1 MSQSDSFKKVKRNIK
16 TPDGYKKL
24 SQWTSAQTVE
34 LGDGG
39 TLESRRASWDA
50 AKAHADSAHARTD
63 ATKTE
68 ASANNGY
75 IKINGAETKVYAHP
89 STPGYRHVPAG
100 GEEGQILKCTGD
112 GAAAWGNLAASSVF
126 IGVCSTPGN
135 TEEKNIEC
143 PGFQL
148 NDGARVMVTFT
159 NGSTTDSITINVN
172 GTGAYQAWFPLGQ
185 TCADND
191 KAISKL
197 IAAGCAYEFIF
208 REDGEDS
215 RWVYCGVVS
224 TAESLGALANTG
236 GTVSGNI
243 AGSGGGVFAIDGNV
257 YLKSQ
262 GYDGWLTNFLGQYHQ
277 PRGTFQGDIDTLTSS
292 YKNGSYWVA
301 PTASGTKPF
310 ASYFDLLVFHI
321 GDTNTVQIAVN
332 HRGNGVAVNMYI
344 RNYIN
349 NVWSEWNRLLD
360 EKDFSNSRGGA
371 GIPMIVAAA
380 DADSGGLMEIGKYI
394 DFHDIG
400 SQTDFDARLYYD
412 QGKLI
417 STAPIQAGLDGCAAT
432 LGRGGNCNAPMTFH
446 YSGQAGQPLYVW
458 GSNTGTGTDN
468 YVWSPGNFNVNSA
481 VKDGNGNVIA
491 NTYLPLAGGTITG
504 DLRLKDSTNF
514 GRAIYFGDGSY
525 CYLKED
531 TDDHLVISASNGID
545 INVSNSSYA
554 VNLNTGV
561 NFNKM
566 PSFQKGISVYDTA
579 DFYGNMKLRSKL
591 LTADGSNIYQYVANQ
606 SIMGSTE
613 KYTVR
618 AFYSDTLEA
627 GTNCMASA
635 VSSLVGA
642 DRTGTAIALLHKNH
656 IVHRY
661 WNNIIDLI
669 GVYSGR
675 KDGISFEVD
684 ANQSMFR
691 PMQDNVCDL
700 GVSNIRWKNVYAS
713 SGTIQTSDRN
723 YKKDIKEFDDDFIV
737 KLIMGLTPKSFK
749 FIENQSDRTHYGFI
763 AQDVE
768 ALIDTLGITSKDMA
782 GFVKTPNTR
791 KKDVTDENGTVYGA
805 DEVIP
810 EGEEGHG
817 FTYSLRYDEFISP
830 LYRFCQMLYEE
841 NQQQKKRI
849 DALEHTLQS
858 LL

>member
-1 MSQSDSFKKVKRNIK
+1 MNQSDSFKKVKRNIR

-34 LGDGG
+34 LGDGS
-39 TLESRRASWDA
+39 TLESRCGSWDA
-50 AKAHADSAHARTD
+50 AKDHADSAHARTD

-68 ASANNGY
+68 SSANNGY
-75 IKINGAETKVYAHP
+75 LKINGTETKVYAHP
-89 STPGYRHVPAG
+89 NTSGYRHIPAG
-100 GEEGQILKCTGD
+100 GEEGQILKCSGD
-112 GAAAWGNLAASSVF
+112 GDAAWGNLSASNIF
-126 IGVCSTPGN
+126 IGVCSTDEG
-135 TEEKNIEC
+135 TETKTVEC

-148 NDGARVMVTFT
+148 NDGVRVMVTFS
-159 NGSTTDSITINVN
+159 NGSSTNYMALNVN
-172 GTGAYQAWFPLGQ
+172 GTGAYHAWFPLGQ
-185 TCADND
+185 TCTDND
-191 KAISKL
+191 GAISRL

-208 REDGEDS
+208 RENGEDS

-236 GTVSGNI
+236 GAVSGNI
-243 AGSGGGVFAIDGNV
+243 TGSGGGVFAVDGNI

-262 GYDGWLTNFLGQYHQ
+262 GYDGWLTNYLGQYHQ
-277 PRGTFQGDIDTLTSS
+277 SKGTFEGDIDTLTNG
-292 YKNGSYWVA
+292 YKNGSYWIP

-310 ASYFDLLVFHI
+310 DYYFDLLVFNI
-321 GDTNTVQIAVN
+321 GNTNTVQIAVN

-349 NVWSEWNRLLD
+349 NVWSEWNRVLD
-360 EKDFSNSRGGA
+360 QKDISNSRGGA
-371 GIPMIVAAA
+371 GIPMIVAASN
-380 DADSGGLMEIGKYI
+380 ADSGGLMEIGKYI

-400 SQTDFDARLYYD
+400 SQSDFDARLYCES
-412 QGKLI
+412 GKLI
-417 STAPIQAGLDGCAAT
+417 STSPLQGVLDGCAKTIA
-432 LGRGGNCNAPMTFH
+432 NAGDYNRPMTFH

-458 GSNTGTGTDN
+458 GSNTGAGTDN
-468 YVWSPGNFNVNSA
+468 YVWSPSNFNVNSA

-491 NTYLPLAGGTITG
+491 STYLPLAGGTITG

-514 GRAIYFGDGSY
+514 GRTLYFGNSSY

-531 TDDHLVISASNGID
+531 TDDHLVISANKGLD
-545 INVSNSSYA
+545 INVGNASYVVKFNA
-554 VNLNTGV
+554 GV
-561 NFNKM
+561 NFYKAA
-566 PSFQKGISVYDTA
+566 SFEKGISVHDTA

-635 VSSLVGA
+635 VSSFVGA
-642 DRTGTAIALLHKNH
+642 STTGKAIALLHTNH
-656 IVHRY
+656 IVHHY
-661 WNNIIDLI
+661 WGNIIDLI
-669 GVYSGR
+669 GVYGSR
-675 KDGISFEVD
+675 KDGISFQVD
-684 ANQSMFR
+684 STQSMFR
-691 PMQDNVCDL
+691 PMKDNVCDL
-700 GVSNIRWKNVYAS
+700 GAGSARWKNIYAS

-723 YKKDIKEFDDDFIV
+723 YKKDIKEFDDDFII
-737 KLIMGLTPKSFK
+737 KLIMGLMPRSFK
-749 FIENQSDRTHYGFI
+749 FKENQSDRTHYGFI

-768 ALIDTLGITSKDMA
+768 ALIDELGITSKDMA
-782 GFVKTPNTR
+782 GFIKTPHTR
-791 KKDVTDENGTVYGA
+791 KKDVMDENGTIYA
-805 DEVIP
+805 EDEVIP

-841 NQQQKKRI
+841 NRQQRKRI
-849 DALEHTLQS
+849 DALENTLQNV
-858 LL
+858 

>member
-75 IKINGAETKVYAHP
+75 LKINGAETKVYAHP

-191 KAISKL
+191 RAISKL
-197 IAAGCAYEFIF
+197 IAAGCAYDFIF

-262 GYDGWLTNFLGQYHQ
+262 SYDGWLTNFLGQYHQ

-321 GDTNTVQIAVN
+321 GDTNSVQIAVN
-332 HRGNGVAVNMYI
+332 I
-344 RNYIN
+344 R
-349 NVWSEWNRLLD
+349 
-360 EKDFSNSRGGA
+360 
-371 GIPMIVAAA
+371 
-380 DADSGGLMEIGKYI
+380 
-394 DFHDIG
+394 
-400 SQTDFDARLYYD
+400 
-412 QGKLI
+412 
-417 STAPIQAGLDGCAAT
+417 
-432 LGRGGNCNAPMTFH
+432 
-446 YSGQAGQPLYVW
+446 
-458 GSNTGTGTDN
+458 
-468 YVWSPGNFNVNSA
+468 
-481 VKDGNGNVIA
+481 
-491 NTYLPLAGGTITG
+491 
-504 DLRLKDSTNF
+504 
-514 GRAIYFGDGSY
+514 
-525 CYLKED
+525 
-531 TDDHLVISASNGID
+531 
-545 INVSNSSYA
+545 
-554 VNLNTGV
+554 
-561 NFNKM
+561 
-566 PSFQKGISVYDTA
+566 
-579 DFYGNMKLRSKL
+579 
-591 LTADGSNIYQYVANQ
+591 
-606 SIMGSTE
+606 
-613 KYTVR
+613 
-618 AFYSDTLEA
+618 
-627 GTNCMASA
+627 
-635 VSSLVGA
+635 
-642 DRTGTAIALLHKNH
+642 
-656 IVHRY
+656 
-661 WNNIIDLI
+661 
-669 GVYSGR
+669 
-675 KDGISFEVD
+675 
-684 ANQSMFR
+684 
-691 PMQDNVCDL
+691 
-700 GVSNIRWKNVYAS
+700 
-713 SGTIQTSDRN
+713 
-723 YKKDIKEFDDDFIV
+723 
-737 KLIMGLTPKSFK
+737 
-749 FIENQSDRTHYGFI
+749 
-763 AQDVE
+763 
-768 ALIDTLGITSKDMA
+768 
-782 GFVKTPNTR
+782 
-791 KKDVTDENGTVYGA
+791 
-805 DEVIP
+805 
-810 EGEEGHG
+810 
-817 FTYSLRYDEFISP
+817 
-830 LYRFCQMLYEE
+830 
-841 NQQQKKRI
+841 
-849 DALEHTLQS
+849 
-858 LL
+858 